1 MGRIKPVMLRPETF
15 ITVEEA
21 GYVLTYPR
29 RDLESLKRRVETL
42 KRLGVTLVEFTGPK
56 EVLGLRVL
64 GKGTRSVILKAWVSG
79 RRYALKVR
87 RLDASIPS
95 LVMEAENMKI
105 ANRVGVGP
113 KLLRHSEDMIVM
125 ELIEGVPI
133 PEWIG
138 GTAVEDKGI
147 LRNVLRK
154 LIVDAYRLDRAG
166 LDHGELSR
174 ASKHIYVKPDGEPV
188 ILDFGSSSTRRR
200 PSNVTSIVQY
210 LFIGGAV
217 AERVRKLHGPVD
229 RDRLLE
235 GLRNYKR
242 NPSRES
248 LNNLLKTLRLAHTL
262 PL

>member
-15 ITVEEA
+15 MAVEEA

-29 RDLESLKRRVETL
+29 RDPESLKRRVETL

-56 EVLGLRVL
+56 EISGLKVL
-64 GKGTRSVILKAWVSG
+64 GKGTRSVILKVWVSG

-87 RLDASIPS
+87 RLDASISS
-95 LVMEAENMKI
+95 LAVEAENMKL
-105 ANRVGVGP
+105 ANQVGVGP
-113 KLLRHSEDMIVM
+113 RLFRYSEDMIIM

-133 PEWIG
+133 PEWLNG
-138 GTAVEDKGI
+138 PAAEDERS
-147 LRNVLRK
+147 LRSVLKR

-174 ASKHIYVKPDGEPV
+174 ASKHIYVKPDCEPV
-188 ILDFGSSSTRRR
+188 ILDFGSSSLRRR

-248 LNNLLKTLRLAHTL
+248 LNNLLKTLKLAHTL